1 MVLELHPCTESDIP
15 EFVRIQIA
23 AFGTGGGM
31 TQFMVEHPPSE
42 EYINKSV
49 DKHLKSLRE
58 EKDITYLKV
67 LDTEL
72 DGQMIAGAK
81 WRINQ
86 KERKEEEI
94 QSMLPVPSAD
104 EDGKQAMIDFMW
116 YLNRVRREFMGTKPF
131 YFLHILITDPAH
143 HRRGAGAKLVNW
155 GTAQA
160 DAAQLP
166 CFLESSVMGRPLY
179 ARCGFTP
186 RLEQKFDLTRYGGVG
201 EDMNTVMIRDPV
213 KA

>member
-67 LDTEL
+67 IDTEL

-81 WRINQ
+81 WRINR

-94 QSMLPVPSAD
+94 QSMLPVPGAD

-116 YLNRVRREFMGTKPF
+116 YLNRVRKEFMGTKPF

-143 HRRGAGAKLVNW
+143 HRRGAGAKLIKW

-186 RLEQKFDLTRYGGVG
+186 RLEQKFDLRAYGGVG

-213 KA
+213 EA

>member
-1 MVLELHPCTESDIP
+1 MVLELHPCTESDMP

-58 EKDITYLKV
+58 EEDITYLKV
-67 LDTEL
+67 IDTEL

-94 QSMLPVPSAD
+94 QSMLPVPGAD

-116 YLNRVRREFMGTKPF
+116 YLYRVRKEFMGTRPF
-131 YFLHILITDPAH
+131 YC
-143 HRRGAGAKLVNW
+143 RRHLLRSIQDV
-155 GTAQA
+155 
-160 DAAQLP
+160 
-166 CFLESSVMGRPLY
+166 R
-179 ARCGFTP
+179 
-186 RLEQKFDLTRYGGVG
+186 
-201 EDMNTVMIRDPV
+201 
-213 KA
+213 

>member
-1 MVLELHPCTESDIP
+1 MVLELRPCTEMDIP

-23 AFGTGGGM
+23 AFGEGGGM

-42 EYINKSV
+42 AYINKSV
-49 DKHLKSLRE
+49 DKHVKSIRE

-67 LDTEL
+67 VDTEL

-86 KERKEEEI
+86 KERTEEEI
-94 QSMLPVPSAD
+94 QSMLPVPGK
-104 EDGKQAMIDFMW
+104 EENGKQAMIDFMW
-116 YLNRVRREFMGTKPF
+116 YLTKSRKEFMGTRPF

-143 HRRGAGAKLVNW
+143 HRRGAGAKLVRW
-155 GTAQA
+155 GTEQA
-160 DAAQLP
+160 DADQLP

-179 ARCGFTP
+179 ARYGFTP
-186 RLEQKFDLTRYGGVG
+186 RLEQKFDLTKYGGQG
-201 EDMNTVMIRDPV
+201 EDTNTIMIRDPV

>member
-1 MVLELHPCTESDIP
+1 MVLELHPCAESDIP

-58 EKDITYLKV
+58 EKDITYLKII
-67 LDTEL
+67 DTEL

-94 QSMLPVPSAD
+94 QSMLPVPGAD

-116 YLNRVRREFMGTKPF
+116 YLNKVRKEFMGTKPF
-131 YFLHILITDPAH
+131 YCKRHMTH
-143 HRRGAGAKLVNW
+143 STH
-155 GTAQA
+155 
-160 DAAQLP
+160 
-166 CFLESSVMGRPLY
+166 SVY
-179 ARCGFTP
+179 
-186 RLEQKFDLTRYGGVG
+186 
-201 EDMNTVMIRDPV
+201 
-213 KA
+213 